1 MRQIKILLSLLV
13 AACLFLTA
21 CGGPTEASGDGLTP
35 EDSAVPTLAEAEPEE
50 EPAPYSCPFD
60 NAPLIEMPLRPLLIS
75 IDNNP
80 KARPQTGLNQAD
92 IVYEVPAEGGISR
105 YLALY
110 YHGTAEKIGP
120 VRSARPYM
128 IDIAREWDAV
138 FLHAGGSPAA
148 YAYLSRGIVDSFN
161 EISHSAGFWR
171 DKSQK
176 APHNLYTSIEGIWPY
191 IEEKGWDESISVRSY
206 LFSDEPVTGAD
217 ASWVKTAFPYSKISY
232 RYDSESGLY
241 QRRINGEDYT
251 DAVTGEV
258 LTTSNIIV
266 QRVKS
271 KVLDSEGRLE
281 INLVGSGEAWLIR
294 DGVAIAGTWK
304 KEGLDKPT
312 VFYDENDREFQLKTG
327 RTWIEVM
334 DQNCTF
340 QLPTGENQE

>member
-1 MRQIKILLSLLV
+1 MKRPKMFLILLLAV
-13 AACLFLTA
+13 CLFLTA
-21 CGGPTEASGDGLTP
+21 CGKESTADTSQTEDTTAI
-35 EDSAVPTLAEAEPEE
+35 EDSQPEE
-50 EPAPYSCPFD
+50 EPAPYNCPLD
-60 NAPLIEMPLRPLLIS
+60 NAPLIEMPARPILIS

-138 FLHAGGSPAA
+138 FLHAGGSPDA
-148 YAYLSRGIVDSFN
+148 YSYLSKGIVDSFN
-161 EISHSAGFWR
+161 EISHSGGFWR
-171 DKSQK
+171 DKSRK
-176 APHNLYTSIEGIWPY
+176 APHNLYTSIEKIWPY
-191 IEEKGWDESISVRSY
+191 IEKKGWDEAVPVRSY
-206 LFSDEPVTGAD
+206 VFSDDPVTGAD
-217 ASWVKTAFPYSKISY
+217 ASWVKTAYPYSKISY
-232 RYDSESGLY
+232 RYDSASGLY
-241 QRRINGEDYT
+241 ERLLNSEDYT

-258 LTTSNIIV
+258 LTASNIIV

-281 INLVGSGEAWLIR
+281 IDLVGSGEAWLMR

-304 KEGLDKPT
+304 KEGLNQPT
-312 VFYDENDREFQLKTG
+312 VFYDENGREFRLKTG

-340 QLPTGENQE
+340 QLPAAASTE